1 MNPALTLL
9 SLLAFATLA
18 QATSPKFN
26 STTPSGG
33 QRGTELELRC
43 NGTRLDD
50 AQEIVFYGPGIDVLK
65 LEPAKANAPLKARIR
80 IAKDCPLGEHPLRIR
95 AASGISDLRTF
106 WVGPFK

>member
-1 MNPALTLL
+1 MNNPAILF
-9 SLLAFATLA
+9 LLAFAIGA

-43 NGTRLDD
+43 SGNRLED
-50 AQEIVFYGPGIDVLK
+50 AQEIVFYSPGIEVLK
-65 LEPAKANAPLKARIR
+65 IVAAKTNSLTARIR
-80 IAKDCPLGEHPLRIR
+80 ITKDCALGEHHLRIR

-106 WVGPFK
+106 W